1 MEKDPRLINIYLK
14 IHNKRSLTMD
24 DLQYLALY
32 SPECFEKT
40 CKNVVYNFPNAKPIM
55 EPEPVSEPAP
65 EPVYEPVAPEQTP
78 AVDAYAG
85 EQSKIRQVLKN
96 LRKLERESLPQTG
109 VNAKEVKDLLG
120 NLFMELLFPHD
131 DKSTTLKMPEEPG
144 TTSFD
149 FKV

>member
-1 MEKDPRLINIYLK
+1 MEKDTRLINIYLK

-55 EPEPVSEPAP
+55 EPQLVEETPTTSSLTQQTEPLQPQVKPLT
-65 EPVYEPVAPEQTP
+65 EQ
-78 AVDAYAG
+78 
-85 EQSKIRQVLKN
+85 QKISQVLKN
-96 LRKLERESLPQTG
+96 LKRLEQNHMPQTS
-109 VNAKEVKDLLG
+109 VNAVEVKNLLG
-120 NLFMELLFPHD
+120 NLFMELLFPHN
-131 DKSTTLKMPEEPG
+131 DKTSTLNIPDAENTS
-144 TTSFD
+144 SFD

>member
-1 MEKDPRLINIYLK
+1 MEKDTRLINIYLK

-55 EPEPVSEPAP
+55 EPASVEAPVPETSYVPLEKEPAP
-65 EPVYEPVAPEQTP
+65 TLDVYISEQ
-78 AVDAYAG
+78 G
-85 EQSKIRQVLKN
+85 KIRQVLNN
-96 LRKLERESLPQTG
+96 LRRLEHNDLPQTN
-109 VNAKEVKDLLG
+109 VNAVEVKNLLG
-120 NLFMELLFPHD
+120 NLFMELLFPHND
-131 DKSTTLKMPEEPG
+131 QSSTLNMPSAEN
-144 TTSFD
+144 TSSID